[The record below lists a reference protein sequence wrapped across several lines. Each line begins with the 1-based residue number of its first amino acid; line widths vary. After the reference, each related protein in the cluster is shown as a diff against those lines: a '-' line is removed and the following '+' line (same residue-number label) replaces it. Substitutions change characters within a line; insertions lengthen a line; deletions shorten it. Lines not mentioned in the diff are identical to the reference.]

1 MPNVYDNLTKEN
13 AMNELKPWLT
23 DSNSRKINIRFD
35 GKYYT
40 TILTDPED
48 TLETKAE
55 TIEASVFKA
64 MYLWEKKDKSD
75 DLPF

>member
-1 MPNVYDNLTKEN
+1 MINLTKEFI
-13 AMNELKPWLT
+13 MNELKSWLT